1 MTNKS
6 KSYKILGRLWI
17 KGEKGTFLG
26 HGRIIL
32 LEKIDEYG
40 SISEAAKALDM
51 SYKHAWDLI
60 KFMNNEAKLPVVVTT
75 KGGKGGG
82 GAKVTDY
89 GKKCIMYYWQ
99 LQKRFEEFLKK
110 ETEIFNE

>member
-1 MTNKS
+1 MSNKS

-26 HGRIIL
+26 HGRVVL

-40 SISEAAKALDM
+40 SISEAARSLNM
-51 SYKHAWDLI
+51 SYKRAWDLI
-60 KFMNNEAKLPVVVTT
+60 KFMNSEAKSPVVVTT

-82 GAKVTDY
+82 GANVTDY
-89 GKKCIMYYWQ
+89 GKKCIRYYWQ
-99 LQKRFEEFLKK
+99 LQKKMEDFLKK

>member
-1 MTNKS
+1 MVNKS

-40 SISEAAKALDM
+40 SISEAARALDM

-60 KFMNNEAKLPVVVTT
+60 KFMNNEAKLPVVETT

-82 GAKVTDY
+82 GAKVTEY
-89 GKKCIMYYWQ
+89 GKKCISYYWK
-99 LQKRFEEFLKK
+99 LQERFEEFLRR
-110 ETEIFNE
+110 ETDIFNE